1 MSKPPNRLDLVIRAS
16 AFASSVISALVISHF
31 LTPVLNLH
39 FTVEALK
46 PSAIPSPPSQNMPHR
61 LLRFATS
68 PEYPEPRMFRQ
79 PAELADEYDVVI
91 IGGGGHGLA
100 AAYYLATEHGIHNV
114 AVLEKGYLGGGG
126 TGRNTAIIRSNY
138 LTPEGARFYQTSV
151 ELFQD
156 LSRKLDLNLFYSERG
171 HFTLAHSDASLR
183 TQRWR
188 AEVNKHLGIDSE
200 VVDPSFI
207 QQALPEIDISCGG
220 HQPPICGALYHPP
233 GAIARHDAVA
243 WAYARGADRQGVEIH
258 QQTRVEDLEIRD
270 GAVAGVHTDRGF
282 IKTRKVL
289 SAVAGWTTSITAMV
303 GLRTPLV
310 IHPLQA
316 FVTEPL
322 KAWLDHIVVSASLHL
337 YVSQSSR
344 GELVTGA
351 SLDPYELISMR
362 STLEFAE
369 GLAGHLVDLFPCLGD
384 VNVLRQWAG
393 LCDMTPDFSPIMG
406 TTPIDGFYLDAGWG
420 TWGFKATPVS
430 GLTMAWTIARDHDH
444 ELIRP
449 FNLSRFTDF
458 ALVGEK
464 GAASVG
470 H

>member
-1 MSKPPNRLDLVIRAS
+1 
-16 AFASSVISALVISHF
+16 
-31 LTPVLNLH
+31 
-39 FTVEALK
+39 
-46 PSAIPSPPSQNMPHR
+46 MPYR
-61 LLRFATS
+61 LLKFALS
-68 PEYPEPRMFRQ
+68 QKHPEPRMFRA
-79 PAELADEYDVVI
+79 PDRLKDEYDAVI

-100 AAYYLATEHGIHNV
+100 AAYYLAKDHGITNV
-114 AVLEKGYLGGGG
+114 AVVEKGYIGGGG

-138 LTPEGARFYQTSV
+138 LTPEGVRFYQGSV

-156 LSRKLDLNLFYSERG
+156 LSRELNLNLFYSERG
-171 HFTLAHSDASLR
+171 HFTLAHSTASLR

-188 AEVNKHLGIDSE
+188 AEVNKHLGINSR
-200 VVDPSFI
+200 VVSPEFI
-207 QQALPEIDISCGG
+207 KETVPEIDLTVGG
-220 HQPPICGALYHPP
+220 HQAPIYGALYHPP

-243 WAYARGADRQGVEIH
+243 WGYARGADQRGVEIH
-258 QQTRVEDLEIRD
+258 QQTTVTDIEIRD

-289 SAVAGWTTSITAMV
+289 SAVAGWTTNVTQMV

-316 FVTEPL
+316 LVTEPL
-322 KAWLDHIVVSASLHL
+322 KPWLNNIVVSASLHL

-344 GELVTGA
+344 GELVAGA

-362 STLEFAE
+362 STLDFAE
-369 GLAGHLVDLFPCLGD
+369 GMCAGLLDLFPCLGD
-384 VNVLRQWAG
+384 IKVLRQWAG

-406 TTPIDGFYLDAGWG
+406 TTPIKGFYIDAGWG

-430 GLTMAWTIARDHDH
+430 GKTMAHTLAQDRNH
-444 ELIRP
+444 ELIES
-449 FNLSRFTDF
+449 FNLSRFEQF
-458 ALVGEK
+458 ELVGEK

>member
-1 MSKPPNRLDLVIRAS
+1 MPYRVLK
-16 AFASSVISALVISHF
+16 FA
-31 LTPVLNLH
+31 LH
-39 FTVEALK
+39 K
-46 PSAIPSPPSQNMPHR
+46 S
-61 LLRFATS
+61 
-68 PEYPEPRMFRQ
+68 YPEPRMFRA
-79 PAELADEYDVVI
+79 PAELKKEYDVVI

-100 AAYYLATEHGIHNV
+100 AAYYLAKDHGITNV

-138 LTPEGARFYQTSV
+138 LTSEGARFYQASV

-156 LSRKLDLNLFYSERG
+156 LSRDLNLNLFYSERG
-171 HFTLAHSDASLR
+171 HFTLAHSTASLR
-183 TQRWR
+183 VQRWR

-200 VVDPSFI
+200 VVGPEFI
-207 QQALPEIDISCGG
+207 QQQIPEIDLTCGG
-220 HQPPICGALYHPP
+220 HQAPIYGALYHPP

-243 WAYARGADRQGVEIH
+243 WGYARGADKRGVEIH
-258 QQTRVEDLEIRD
+258 QQTAVADIEIRD
-270 GAVAGVHTDRGF
+270 GEVAGVHTDKGF

-289 SAVAGWTTSITAMV
+289 SAVAGWTTHVTAMT
-303 GLRTPLV
+303 GLSTPLV

-322 KAWLDHIVVSASLHL
+322 KPWLDKIVVSASMHL
-337 YVSQSSR
+337 YLSQSSR
-344 GELVTGA
+344 GELVAGA

-362 STLEFAE
+362 STLDFTEELSA
-369 GLAGHLVDLFPCLGD
+369 GLLSLFPCLGQ
-384 VNVLRQWAG
+384 VKVMRQWAG

-406 TTPIDGFYLDAGWG
+406 VTPVKGFYIDAGWG
-420 TWGFKATPVS
+420 TWGFKATPIS
-430 GLTMAWTIARDHDH
+430 GKTMAYTVANDHDH

-449 FNLSRFTDF
+449 FNLSRFRRF
-458 ALVGEK
+458 ELVGEK